1 MAQILTDFD
10 KLKTNYA
17 FLQEHST
24 LYDKFD
30 GDVESDPKDST
41 YDLLCSQHI
50 SSLNENVIKHK
61 NFCKKLMRNL
71 GHFSHNPELHSFT
84 SESCNI
90 LNYWVYNSKKKHD
103 IPEKIINKVFGE
115 YSGMLKYS
123 NTIRGCSYH
132 SYDTIY
138 EDPMIA
144 IVLNIFNTYIGDVRD
159 ALMNRDAS
167 THMPALK
174 FVCDCVKIYKNEKF
188 KYCSNNNPKDPKH
201 QKNCEEFNAFK
212 FAYTSYLF
220 GQSDLVKKIPSLDNI
235 DKEYS
240 SICGQFEETTV
251 NVKLPTLNVPVVS
264 SSDGDSVDTEHETS
278 SPKPINVE
286 TRNNP
291 ISSTVSTS
299 LGAVAGASSVLA
311 LLYKF
316 TPGGNWI
323 RSGIGGNRRRIN
335 SNLYED
341 GPNELLFDG
350 FEGRDMSSYNTRYNV
365 GYGSV

>member
-115 YSGMLKYS
+115 YS
-123 NTIRGCSYH
+123 
-132 SYDTIY
+132 
-138 EDPMIA
+138 A
-144 IVLNIFNTYIGDVRD
+144 IMLNIFNTYIGDVRD

-311 LLYKF
+311 LLYKV
-316 TPGGNWI
+316 NK
-323 RSGIGGNRRRIN
+323 
-335 SNLYED
+335 
-341 GPNELLFDG
+341 
-350 FEGRDMSSYNTRYNV
+350 
-365 GYGSV
+365 